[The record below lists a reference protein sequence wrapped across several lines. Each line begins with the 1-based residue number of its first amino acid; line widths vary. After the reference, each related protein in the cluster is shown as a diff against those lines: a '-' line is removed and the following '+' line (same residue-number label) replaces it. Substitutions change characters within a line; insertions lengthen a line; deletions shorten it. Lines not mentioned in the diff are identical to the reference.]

1 MAHIRERKTSGRG
14 DHHLGA
20 VVVLILLLLLL
31 VGCVAR
37 PLRQTSSQT
46 YTARDTVWESVSGR
60 GLALLTDTTKMRY
73 RLSVV
78 DRFHR
83 DTITEREVVLLGAED
98 RYLSGV
104 RVVDL
109 VSLLRSGAGM
119 SGSGETTAEEPQPTP
134 SPAERLTY
142 DVGRIAIG
150 GAIGIAL
157 AGMVGLVLYLVGL
170 LRPFH

>member
-1 MAHIRERKTSGRG
+1 MAHIRERKTSWRG

-20 VVVLILLLLLL
+20 VVVLLLLLLLL
-31 VGCVAR
+31 VGCAAR
-37 PLRQTSSQT
+37 PLRQTAAQA

-60 GLALLTDTTKMRY
+60 GLALLTDTTKTRY

-78 DRFHR
+78 DRFHH

-104 RVVDL
+104 RVADL
-109 VSLLRSGAGM
+109 VSLLRAGAGV

-142 DVGRIAIG
+142 DVGRVG
-150 GAIGIAL
+150 IGIAI
-157 AGMVGLVLYLVGL
+157 AALVLLVIGL
-170 LRPFH
+170 FVDLRRPFH

>member
-14 DHHLGA
+14 DHRLGA
-20 VVVLILLLLLL
+20 VAGLLLLLLLL
-31 VGCVAR
+31 VGCAAR
-37 PLRQTSSQT
+37 PLRQTSAQT

-60 GLALLTDTTKMRY
+60 GLALLTDTTKTRY

-78 DRFHR
+78 DRFHH

-109 VSLLRSGAGM
+109 VSLLRAGAGVSVSSDTM
-119 SGSGETTAEEPQPTP
+119 AEEPQPTP

-142 DVGRIAIG
+142 DVGRVGIG
-150 GAIGIAL
+150 VAFA
-157 AGMVGLVLYLVGL
+157 GLVALVLGL
-170 LRPFH
+170 LGRLRRPFH

>member
-14 DHHLGA
+14 DHRLGEVA
-20 VVVLILLLLLL
+20 GFLLLLLLL

-37 PLRQTSSQT
+37 PLRQTSAQT

-60 GLALLTDTTKMRY
+60 GLSLLTDTTKTRY

-109 VSLLRSGAGM
+109 VSLLQRGVAVSKTE
-119 SGSGETTAEEPQPTP
+119 STTSEEPQPTP

-142 DVGRIAIG
+142 DVGRVGIGVAIA
-150 GAIGIAL
+150 A
-157 AGMVGLVLYLVGL
+157 LVLLVIGL
-170 LRPFH
+170 FVDLRRPFH

>member
-14 DHHLGA
+14 DRRLGEVA
-20 VVVLILLLLLL
+20 GLLLLLLLL

-109 VSLLRSGAGM
+109 VSLLRSGTGV
-119 SGSGETTAEEPQPTP
+119 SGSSDTMAEEPQPTP
-134 SPAERLTY
+134 TPAERLTY
-142 DVGRIAIG
+142 DVGRVGIVVAIAALVVLVIG
-150 GAIGIAL
+150 L
-157 AGMVGLVLYLVGL
+157 FVDLR
-170 LRPFH
+170 RPFH

>member
-1 MAHIRERKTSGRG
+1 MAHIRERKTSGQG
-14 DHHLGA
+14 DHRLCE
-20 VVVLILLLLLL
+20 VVGLLLLLLLL
-31 VGCVAR
+31 VGCSPR

-60 GLALLTDTTKMRY
+60 GLSLLSDTTKTRY

-78 DRFHR
+78 DRFHH

-109 VSLLRSGAGM
+109 VSLLQGGVAVS
-119 SGSGETTAEEPQPTP
+119 SSESTTSEEPQPIP
-134 SPAERLTY
+134 SPAKPLTY
-142 DVGRIAIG
+142 DVGRVGIG
-150 GAIGIAL
+150 VAFA
-157 AGMVGLVLYLVGL
+157 LVLLVIGL
-170 LRPFH
+170 LVYLRRPFH

>member
-14 DHHLGA
+14 DHRLGA
-20 VVVLILLLLLL
+20 VVGSLLFLLLL

-37 PLRQTSSQT
+37 PLRQTSAQT

-109 VSLLRSGAGM
+109 VSLLQGGVAVSS
-119 SGSGETTAEEPQPTP
+119 SGSTSSEEPQPTP

-150 GAIGIAL
+150 VAFAAL
-157 AGMVGLVLYLVGL
+157 VVLVLGL
-170 LRPFH
+170 LGRLRRPFH

>member
-1 MAHIRERKTSGRG
+1 MAHIREGKTSGRG
-14 DHHLGA
+14 DHRLGEVA
-20 VVVLILLLLLL
+20 GLLLLLLLL

-60 GLALLTDTTKMRY
+60 GLALLTDTTKTRY

-109 VSLLRSGAGM
+109 VSLLRSGAGV
-119 SGSGETTAEEPQPTP
+119 SVSSDTTAEEPQPTP

-142 DVGRIAIG
+142 DVGRVAIG
-150 GAIGIAL
+150 VAFAAL
-157 AGMVGLVLYLVGL
+157 VVLVLGL
-170 LRPFH
+170 LGRLRRPLH

>member
-14 DHHLGA
+14 DHRLGEVA
-20 VVVLILLLLLL
+20 GLLLLLLLLLL
-31 VGCVAR
+31 VGCAAR
-37 PLRQTSSQT
+37 PLRQTAAQA
-46 YTARDTVWESVSGR
+46 YTSRDTVWESVSGR
-60 GLALLTDTTKMRY
+60 GLALLTDTTKTRY

-98 RYLSGV
+98 RYISGV

-109 VSLLRSGAGM
+109 VSLLRGGVAVS
-119 SGSGETTAEEPQPTP
+119 SSESTTSEEPQPTP

-142 DVGRIAIG
+142 DVGRVAIG
-150 GAIGIAL
+150 VAVAAL
-157 AGMVGLVLYLVGL
+157 VVLVLGL
-170 LRPFH
+170 LGRVRRPFH

>member
-1 MAHIRERKTSGRG
+1 MAHLRERKTSGRG
-14 DHHLGA
+14 DHRLGEVA
-20 VVVLILLLLLL
+20 GLLLLLL
-31 VGCVAR
+31 ILVGCAPR

-60 GLALLTDTTKMRY
+60 GLALLTDTTKTRY

-78 DRFHR
+78 DRFHH

-109 VSLLRSGAGM
+109 VSLLRSG
-119 SGSGETTAEEPQPTP
+119 SGVSVSGETTAEEPQPTP

-150 GAIGIAL
+150 VAFAAL
-157 AGMVGLVLYLVGL
+157 VVLVLGL
-170 LRPFH
+170 LGRLRRPFH

>member
-14 DHHLGA
+14 DHRLGE
-20 VVVLILLLLLL
+20 VVGLLLFFLIL
-31 VGCVAR
+31 VGCAAR
-37 PLRQTSSQT
+37 PLRQTSSHT

-60 GLALLTDTTKMRY
+60 GLSLLSDTTKMRY

-109 VSLLRSGAGM
+109 VSLLQGGVAVSKTE
-119 SGSGETTAEEPQPTP
+119 STTSEEPQPTP

-142 DVGRIAIG
+142 DVGRV
-150 GAIGIAL
+150 AIGIAFAALVVL
-157 AGMVGLVLYLVGL
+157 ALVLFGRLR
-170 LRPFH
+170 RPFH

>member
-1 MAHIRERKTSGRG
+1 MAHIRECKTSGRG
-14 DHHLGA
+14 DHRLGEVA
-20 VVVLILLLLLL
+20 GLLLLLLLL
-31 VGCVAR
+31 VGCAPR
-37 PLRQTSSQT
+37 PLRQTSAQT

-109 VSLLRSGAGM
+109 VSLLRSGAGV
-119 SGSGETTAEEPQPTP
+119 SVSGETTAEEPQPTP

-142 DVGRIAIG
+142 DVGRVGIGVAIA
-150 GAIGIAL
+150 A
-157 AGMVGLVLYLVGL
+157 LVLLVIGL
-170 LRPFH
+170 LGRLRRPFH

>member
-14 DHHLGA
+14 DHRLGA
-20 VVVLILLLLLL
+20 VAGLLLLLLLL
-31 VGCVAR
+31 VGCAPR

-109 VSLLRSGAGM
+109 VSLLRSG
-119 SGSGETTAEEPQPTP
+119 SGVSVSGETTAEESQPTP

-150 GAIGIAL
+150 VAFAAL
-157 AGMVGLVLYLVGL
+157 VVLVLGL
-170 LRPFH
+170 LGRLRRPSH

>member
-14 DHHLGA
+14 DHRLREVAG
-20 VVVLILLLLLL
+20 LFLLLLLL
-31 VGCVAR
+31 VGCAPR
-37 PLRQTSSQT
+37 PLRQTSAQT

-60 GLALLTDTTKMRY
+60 GLALLTDTTKTRY

-109 VSLLRSGAGM
+109 VSLLRSGTEL
-119 SGSGETTAEEPQPTP
+119 SVSSDTTAEEPQPTP

-142 DVGRIAIG
+142 DVGRVAIG
-150 GAIGIAL
+150 VAFAAL
-157 AGMVGLVLYLVGL
+157 VVLVLGL
-170 LRPFH
+170 LGRLRRPFH

>member
-14 DHHLGA
+14 DHRLGEVA
-20 VVVLILLLLLL
+20 GLFLFFLLL
-31 VGCVAR
+31 VGCAPR
-37 PLRQTSSQT
+37 PLRQTSAQT

-60 GLALLTDTTKMRY
+60 GLSLLTDTTKTRY

-83 DTITEREVVLLGAED
+83 DTLTEREVVLLGAED

-109 VSLLRSGAGM
+109 VSLLQGGVAVSKTER
-119 SGSGETTAEEPQPTP
+119 TTSEEPEPTP

-142 DVGRIAIG
+142 DVGR
-150 GAIGIAL
+150 GAIGIAF
-157 AGMVGLVLYLVGL
+157 AILVVAVLWL
-170 LRPFH
+170 LGRLRRPFH

>member
-14 DHHLGA
+14 DHRLGA
-20 VVVLILLLLLL
+20 VVGLILLLLLL
-31 VGCVAR
+31 VGCAAR
-37 PLRQTSSQT
+37 PLRHTSSQA
-46 YTARDTVWESVSGR
+46 YTARDTVSESVSGR
-60 GLALLTDTTKMRY
+60 GLALLTDTTKTRY

-109 VSLLRSGAGM
+109 VSLLQDGVAVSKTE
-119 SGSGETTAEEPQPTP
+119 STTSEEPQPTP
-134 SPAERLTY
+134 TPAERLTY
-142 DVGRIAIG
+142 DVGRV
-150 GAIGIAL
+150 AIGIAFAAL
-157 AGMVGLVLYLVGL
+157 VVLVLGL
-170 LRPFH
+170 LGRLRRPFH

>member
-1 MAHIRERKTSGRG
+1 MAHIRERKTSRRG
-14 DHHLGA
+14 DHHLGEVA
-20 VVVLILLLLLL
+20 GLLLLLLLL
-31 VGCVAR
+31 VGCSPR
-37 PLRQTSSQT
+37 PLRQTAAQA

-60 GLALLTDTTKMRY
+60 GLALLTDTTKTRY

-109 VSLLRSGAGM
+109 VSLLQGGVAVSS
-119 SGSGETTAEEPQPTP
+119 SGSTSSEEPQPTP

-142 DVGRIAIG
+142 DVGRV
-150 GAIGIAL
+150 AIGIAF
-157 AGMVGLVLYLVGL
+157 AGLVALVLGL
-170 LRPFH
+170 LGRLRRPFH

>member
-1 MAHIRERKTSGRG
+1 MAHLRERKTSGRG
-14 DHHLGA
+14 DHRLGE
-20 VVVLILLLLLL
+20 VVGLLLLLLLL
-31 VGCVAR
+31 VGCATR

-60 GLALLTDTTKMRY
+60 GLSLLTDTTKTRY

-109 VSLLRSGAGM
+109 VSLLRSGAGV
-119 SGSGETTAEEPQPTP
+119 SSSGETMAEEPQPAP

-142 DVGRIAIG
+142 DVGRVGIGVAIA
-150 GAIGIAL
+150 AL
-157 AGMVGLVLYLVGL
+157 VVLVIWLFVDLR
-170 LRPFH
+170 RPFH

>member
-14 DHHLGA
+14 DHRLGE
-20 VVVLILLLLLL
+20 VVGLLLLLLLL
-31 VGCVAR
+31 VGCAAR
-37 PLRQTSSQT
+37 PLRQTSAQT

-60 GLALLTDTTKMRY
+60 GLALLTDTTKTRY

-98 RYLSGV
+98 RHLSGV

-109 VSLLRSGAGM
+109 VSLLRAGAGV
-119 SGSGETTAEEPQPTP
+119 SVSSDTTAEEPQPTP

-142 DVGRIAIG
+142 DVGRVAIG
-150 GAIGIAL
+150 VAIAAL
-157 AGMVGLVLYLVGL
+157 VVLVLGL
-170 LRPFH
+170 FGRLRRPFH

>member
-14 DHHLGA
+14 DHRLGK
-20 VVVLILLLLLL
+20 VVGLLLLLLLL
-31 VGCVAR
+31 VGCAAR
-37 PLRQTSSQT
+37 PLRQTSAQT

-60 GLALLTDTTKMRY
+60 GLSLLTDTTKTRY

-109 VSLLRSGAGM
+109 VSLLQGGVAVSKTE
-119 SGSGETTAEEPQPTP
+119 STTSEEPQPTP

-142 DVGRIAIG
+142 DVGRVGIGVAIAALVVLVIG
-150 GAIGIAL
+150 L
-157 AGMVGLVLYLVGL
+157 FVDLR
-170 LRPFH
+170 RPFH

>member
-1 MAHIRERKTSGRG
+1 MADIGERKTSGRG
-14 DHHLGA
+14 DHRLGE
-20 VVVLILLLLLL
+20 VVGLLLLLLLL
-31 VGCVAR
+31 VGCAAR
-37 PLRQTSSQT
+37 PLRQTSAQT

-60 GLALLTDTTKMRY
+60 GLALLTDTTKTRY

-78 DRFHR
+78 DRFHH

-109 VSLLRSGAGM
+109 VSLLQGGVVVS
-119 SGSGETTAEEPQPTP
+119 SSEKTTAEEPPPAPT
-134 SPAERLTY
+134 PAERLTY

-150 GAIGIAL
+150 VAFAAL
-157 AGMVGLVLYLVGL
+157 VALVLGL
-170 LRPFH
+170 LGRLRRPFH

>member
-1 MAHIRERKTSGRG
+1 MAHIRERKTSRRG
-14 DHHLGA
+14 DHHLGEVA
-20 VVVLILLLLLL
+20 GLLLLLLLL
-31 VGCVAR
+31 VGCAAR
-37 PLRQTSSQT
+37 PLRQTSAQT

-60 GLALLTDTTKMRY
+60 GLSLLTDTTKTRY

-109 VSLLRSGAGM
+109 VSLLQGGVAVSS
-119 SGSGETTAEEPQPTP
+119 SGSTSSEEPQPTP

-150 GAIGIAL
+150 VAFA
-157 AGMVGLVLYLVGL
+157 AFVVLVLGL
-170 LRPFH
+170 LGRLRRPFH

>member
-1 MAHIRERKTSGRG
+1 MAYLRERKTSGRG
-14 DHHLGA
+14 DHRLGE
-20 VVVLILLLLLL
+20 VVGLLLLLLLL
-31 VGCVAR
+31 VGCAAR
-37 PLRQTSSQT
+37 PLRQTSAQT
-46 YTARDTVWESVSGR
+46 YTARDTMWESVSGR

-78 DRFHR
+78 DRFHH

-142 DVGRIAIG
+142 DVGRVGIVVAIA
-150 GAIGIAL
+150 A
-157 AGMVGLVLYLVGL
+157 LVLLVLGL
-170 LRPFH
+170 LGRLRRPSH

>member
-1 MAHIRERKTSGRG
+1 MEDIRERKTSGRG
-14 DHHLGA
+14 DHRLGEVA
-20 VVVLILLLLLL
+20 GLFLFFLLL

-37 PLRQTSSQT
+37 PLRQTSARA

-60 GLALLTDTTKMRY
+60 GLALLTDTTKTRY

-109 VSLLRSGAGM
+109 VSLLRSGAGV
-119 SGSGETTAEEPQPTP
+119 SSSGETMAEEPQPTP

-142 DVGRIAIG
+142 DVGRVGIGVAIA
-150 GAIGIAL
+150 AL
-157 AGMVGLVLYLVGL
+157 VVLVLGL
-170 LRPFH
+170 FVDLRRPFH

>member
-1 MAHIRERKTSGRG
+1 MAHLRERKTSGRG
-14 DHHLGA
+14 DHRLGA
-20 VVVLILLLLLL
+20 VAGLLLLLLLL
-31 VGCVAR
+31 VGCAAR
-37 PLRQTSSQT
+37 PLRQTSAQT
-46 YTARDTVWESVSGR
+46 YTARDTLWESVSGR
-60 GLALLTDTTKMRY
+60 GLSLLTDTTKTRY

-78 DRFHR
+78 DRFHH

-109 VSLLRSGAGM
+109 VSLLQGGVAVSS
-119 SGSGETTAEEPQPTP
+119 SGSTSSEEPQPTP

-150 GAIGIAL
+150 VAFAAL
-157 AGMVGLVLYLVGL
+157 VVLVLGL
-170 LRPFH
+170 LGRVRRPFH

>member
-1 MAHIRERKTSGRG
+1 MAHLRERKTSGRG
-14 DHHLGA
+14 DHRLGEVA
-20 VVVLILLLLLL
+20 GLLLLLLLL
-31 VGCVAR
+31 VGCAPR
-37 PLRQTSSQT
+37 PLRQTAAQT

-60 GLALLTDTTKMRY
+60 GLALLTDTTKTRY

-109 VSLLRSGAGM
+109 VSLLRSGAGV
-119 SGSGETTAEEPQPTP
+119 SGSSDTMAEEPQPTP

-142 DVGRIAIG
+142 DVGRVGIGVAIT
-150 GAIGIAL
+150 ALVVLVIGL
-157 AGMVGLVLYLVGL
+157 FVDLR
-170 LRPFH
+170 RPFH

>member
-14 DHHLGA
+14 DHRLGEVA
-20 VVVLILLLLLL
+20 GLLLLLLLL
-31 VGCVAR
+31 VGCAAR

-60 GLALLTDTTKMRY
+60 GLSLLTDTTKTRY

-104 RVVDL
+104 KVVDL
-109 VSLLRSGAGM
+109 VSLLRAGAGV
-119 SGSGETTAEEPQPTP
+119 SVSSDTTAEEPQPTP

-142 DVGRIAIG
+142 DVGRIGIGVAI
-150 GAIGIAL
+150 AA
-157 AGMVGLVLYLVGL
+157 LVLLVIWL
-170 LRPFH
+170 FVDLRRPFH

>member
-1 MAHIRERKTSGRG
+1 MAHLRERKTSGRG
-14 DHHLGA
+14 DHRLGEVA
-20 VVVLILLLLLL
+20 GLLLLLLLL

-37 PLRQTSSQT
+37 PLRQTSAQT

-60 GLALLTDTTKMRY
+60 GLALLTDTTKTRY

-78 DRFHR
+78 DRFHH

-109 VSLLRSGAGM
+109 VSLLQGGVAVSS
-119 SGSGETTAEEPQPTP
+119 SGSTSSEEPQPTP

-150 GAIGIAL
+150 VAYALMLLVIGL
-157 AGMVGLVLYLVGL
+157 LVYL

>member
-14 DHHLGA
+14 DHRLGEVA
-20 VVVLILLLLLL
+20 GFLLLLLLL

-37 PLRQTSSQT
+37 PLRQTSAQT

-60 GLALLTDTTKMRY
+60 GLSLLTDTTKTRY

-109 VSLLRSGAGM
+109 VSLLRA
-119 SGSGETTAEEPQPTP
+119 GSGVSVSSDTTAEEPQPTP
-134 SPAERLTY
+134 TPAERLTY
-142 DVGRIAIG
+142 DVGRVGIGVAIAALVVLVIG
-150 GAIGIAL
+150 L
-157 AGMVGLVLYLVGL
+157 FVDLR
-170 LRPFH
+170 RPFH

>member
-1 MAHIRERKTSGRG
+1 MADIRERKTSGRG
-14 DHHLGA
+14 DHRLGA
-20 VVVLILLLLLL
+20 VVGSLLFLLLLA
-31 VGCVAR
+31 GCAAR

-46 YTARDTVWESVSGR
+46 YTARDTVWERVSGR
-60 GLALLTDTTKMRY
+60 GLSLFTDTTKTLY

-78 DRFHR
+78 DRFHH

-104 RVVDL
+104 KVVDL
-109 VSLLRSGAGM
+109 VSLLQGGVAVS
-119 SGSGETTAEEPQPTP
+119 SSEKTASEEPQPTP

-150 GAIGIAL
+150 VAFAAL
-157 AGMVGLVLYLVGL
+157 VVLVLGL
-170 LRPFH
+170 LGRVRRPFH

>member
-14 DHHLGA
+14 DHRLSEVAG
-20 VVVLILLLLLL
+20 LLLLLLLL

-37 PLRQTSSQT
+37 PLRQTSGQT

-60 GLALLTDTTKMRY
+60 GLSLLTDTTKTRY

-78 DRFHR
+78 DRFHH

-109 VSLLRSGAGM
+109 VSLLRSGAGV
-119 SGSGETTAEEPQPTP
+119 SSSGETMAEEPQPTP

-150 GAIGIAL
+150 IAFAI
-157 AGMVGLVLYLVGL
+157 LVVAVLWL
-170 LRPFH
+170 LGRLRRPFH

>member
-1 MAHIRERKTSGRG
+1 MAHLRERKTSGRG
-14 DHHLGA
+14 DHRLGA
-20 VVVLILLLLLL
+20 VVGLLLLLLLL
-31 VGCVAR
+31 VGCAAR
-37 PLRQTSSQT
+37 PLRQTSAQT

-60 GLALLTDTTKMRY
+60 GLALLTDTTKTRY

-109 VSLLRSGAGM
+109 VSLLRAGAGV
-119 SGSGETTAEEPQPTP
+119 SVSSDTTAEEPQPTP

-150 GAIGIAL
+150 VAFAAL
-157 AGMVGLVLYLVGL
+157 VVLVLGLLGRL

>member
-1 MAHIRERKTSGRG
+1 
-14 DHHLGA
+14 
-20 VVVLILLLLLL
+20 
-31 VGCVAR
+31 
-37 PLRQTSSQT
+37 
-46 YTARDTVWESVSGR
+46 VWESVSGR
-60 GLALLTDTTKMRY
+60 GLSLLSDTTKTRY

-78 DRFHR
+78 DRFHH

-109 VSLLRSGAGM
+109 MSLLRGGVAVSS
-119 SGSGETTAEEPQPTP
+119 SGSTSSEEPQPTP

-170 LRPFH
+170 RRPSH

>member
-1 MAHIRERKTSGRG
+1 MAHLRERKTSGRG
-14 DHHLGA
+14 DRRLGEVA
-20 VVVLILLLLLL
+20 GLLLLLLLL
-31 VGCVAR
+31 VGCATR

-60 GLALLTDTTKMRY
+60 GLSLLTDTTKTRY

-78 DRFHR
+78 DRFHH

-109 VSLLRSGAGM
+109 VSLLRAGAGV
-119 SGSGETTAEEPQPTP
+119 SSSGETMAEEPQPTP

-142 DVGRIAIG
+142 DVGRVAIG
-150 GAIGIAL
+150 IAIGIAL
-157 AGMVGLVLYLVGL
+157 AWMVGLFVD
-170 LRPFH
+170 LRPPFH

>member
-1 MAHIRERKTSGRG
+1 MALIRERKTSGRG
-14 DHHLGA
+14 DHRLGEVA
-20 VVVLILLLLLL
+20 GLLLLLLLL
-31 VGCVAR
+31 VGCAAR

-60 GLALLTDTTKMRY
+60 GLALLTDTTKTRY

-104 RVVDL
+104 KVVDL
-109 VSLLRSGAGM
+109 VSLLRSGAGV
-119 SGSGETTAEEPQPTP
+119 SGSSDTMAEEPQPTP

-142 DVGRIAIG
+142 DVGRV
-150 GAIGIAL
+150 AIGIAFAALVVL
-157 AGMVGLVLYLVGL
+157 ALGL
-170 LRPFH
+170 LGRLRRPFH

>member
-14 DHHLGA
+14 DHRLGE
-20 VVVLILLLLLL
+20 VVGLLLLLL
-31 VGCVAR
+31 ILVGCAAR
-37 PLRQTSSQT
+37 PLRQTSSHT

-60 GLALLTDTTKMRY
+60 GLSLLTDTTKTRY

-78 DRFHR
+78 DRFHH

-104 RVVDL
+104 KVVDL
-109 VSLLRSGAGM
+109 VSLLQGGVAVSKTE
-119 SGSGETTAEEPQPTP
+119 STTAEEPQPTP

-142 DVGRIAIG
+142 DVGRVAIG
-150 GAIGIAL
+150 VAFAI
-157 AGMVGLVLYLVGL
+157 LVVAVLWL
-170 LRPFH
+170 LGRLRRPFH

>member
-14 DHHLGA
+14 DHRLGA
-20 VVVLILLLLLL
+20 VAGLLLLLLIL

-37 PLRQTSSQT
+37 PLRQTSAQT

-60 GLALLTDTTKMRY
+60 GLSLLTDTTKTRY

-78 DRFHR
+78 DRFHH

-104 RVVDL
+104 KVVDL
-109 VSLLRSGAGM
+109 VSLLQGGVAVSKTE
-119 SGSGETTAEEPQPTP
+119 STTSEEPQPTP

-142 DVGRIAIG
+142 DVGRVG
-150 GAIGIAL
+150 IGIAF
-157 AGMVGLVLYLVGL
+157 AILVVAVLWL
-170 LRPFH
+170 LGRLRRPFH